1 MVNSQIFSGSN
12 ISFRDCFIQISKVDS
27 FSVLLTQ
34 IPELFIQISVK
45 YEFLLKNDNT
55 PTKKRVVKSW
65 FFRRTDINCLYFLPQ
80 IIGSHESCTSK
91 RFLDKN
97 PKINLKIFIGPRGG
111 RYLGIFVP
119 GIPHFGGKCFF
130 FIYHLICMNSE
141 LIEKF
146 HV

>member
-34 IPELFIQISVK
+34 IPKIFIQISVK
-45 YEFLLKNDNT
+45 YEFLLKSDNI

-91 RFLDKN
+91 RFLNKN
-97 PKINLKIFIGPRGG
+97 PKINLQIFIGPRG
-111 RYLGIFVP
+111 RLYLGIFVP

-130 FIYHLICMNSE
+130 FIYHLICMKFE
-141 LIEKF
+141 LTEKF

>member
-1 MVNSQIFSGSN
+1 M
-12 ISFRDCFIQISKVDS
+12 KH
-27 FSVLLTQ
+27 
-34 IPELFIQISVK
+34 
-45 YEFLLKNDNT
+45 EFLLKNDNT
-55 PTKKRVVKSW
+55 LTEKRVIKLW

-97 PKINLKIFIGPRGG
+97 PKINLQIFIDPIGG
-111 RYLGIFVP
+111 LYLRIFVP
-119 GIPHFGGKCFF
+119 GIPHFGGKCFI
-130 FIYHLICMNSE
+130 FIHHLICMKFE